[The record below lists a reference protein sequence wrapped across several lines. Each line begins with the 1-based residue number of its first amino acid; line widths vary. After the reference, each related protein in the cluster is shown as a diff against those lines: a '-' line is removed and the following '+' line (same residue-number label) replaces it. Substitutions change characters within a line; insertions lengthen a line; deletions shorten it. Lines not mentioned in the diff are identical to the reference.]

1 MPFEQ
6 MSLPLGASAEPV
18 ELFRRVSRRLDIN
31 FVPPI
36 LRVEFRPFA
45 GLRSTIR
52 LRKDHLE
59 VCLSDVLQDAS
70 PLVLEALA
78 EILLCKV
85 YRRRASREARECYL
99 AHILSPGIRQRIDQ
113 ARRQRSAKRLL
124 PARGCWHDL
133 EEIFHRLNQRF
144 FNGKLSATRLGWSL
158 KRSQTT
164 LGHYDAGHA
173 VIVINRALDSP
184 TVPAHLVEYLVFH
197 EMLHIRF
204 PVGRNGHRRVVHS
217 REFHKAEREFPNYE
231 EAKKSLKH
239 FHPWKE

>member
-1 MPFEQ
+1 MPMPCEQ
-6 MSLPLGASAEPV
+6 MLLLLRASAEPT
-18 ELFRRVSRRLDIN
+18 EPFRRVFRRLGIN
-31 FVPPI
+31 CLPPI

-59 VCLSDVLQDAS
+59 VRLSDVLQDAS

-99 AHILSPGIRQRIDQ
+99 AHVLSPGTRQRIDQ
-113 ARRQRSAKRLL
+113 ARRQRGAKRLL
-124 PARGCWHDL
+124 PARGRWHNL

-158 KRSQTT
+158 KSSKTT
-164 LGHYDAGHA
+164 LGHYDAGHG
-173 VIVINRALDSP
+173 VIVINRALDSA
-184 TVPAHLVEYLVFH
+184 TVPLDLVEYLVFH
-197 EMLHIRF
+197 EMLHVRF
-204 PVGRNGHRRVVHS
+204 PLGRNGHRRVVHS
-217 REFHKAEREFPNYE
+217 REFHKAEREFPNFE
-231 EAKKSLKH
+231 EARKSLKH
-239 FHPWKE
+239 FRP